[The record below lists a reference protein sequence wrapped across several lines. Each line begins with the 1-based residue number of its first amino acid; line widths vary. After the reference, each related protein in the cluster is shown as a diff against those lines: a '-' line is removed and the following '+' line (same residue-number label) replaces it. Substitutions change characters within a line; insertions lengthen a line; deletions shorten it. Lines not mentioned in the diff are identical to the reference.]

1 MDPCAALFYEQDV
14 NRCLIFVVFKGVVQ
28 ISGGRPKR
36 RVDGI
41 ASQSDDRHT
50 KGNVKSYCGFHGVS
64 SVYEGRTPIMLRRIN
79 NICRAK

>member
-1 MDPCAALFYEQDV
+1 MVL
-14 NRCLIFVVFKGVVQ
+14 KGV
-28 ISGGRPKR
+28 IELRRRRPKG